1 GDLMIEGISGRVEMG
16 EERGD
21 FLSASRT
28 TEEGLRVVFAGAEA
42 TSGSGELLRVYGVG
56 AVDVQ
61 LTRADLNGGSMVV
74 RIGETERVS
83 SVPSAFALYPNHPN
97 PFNPETT
104 IGYDV
109 AEKGSVRLRVY
120 DVAGQVVRE
129 LIDSVQPAGSY
140 RVVWDGRDKD
150 GAQVA
155 NGVYLY
161 ELTAGDYRAIR
172 KMTMM
177 K

>member
-1 GDLMIEGISGRVEMG
+1 
-16 EERGD
+16 
-21 FLSASRT
+21 
-28 TEEGLRVVFAGAEA
+28 
-42 TSGSGELLRVYGVG
+42 
-56 AVDVQ
+56 
-61 LTRADLNGGSMVV
+61 
-74 RIGETERVS
+74 
-83 SVPSAFALYPNHPN
+83 
-97 PFNPETT
+97 
-104 IGYDV
+104 
-109 AEKGSVRLRVY
+109 
-120 DVAGQVVRE
+120 
-129 LIDSVQPAGSY
+129 VQPAGSY